1 MDGGGDSLNLK
12 RRQKMTDLESDFIL
26 DDLAE
31 DVFPYL
37 DELRES
43 GETNM
48 FGAPKYV
55 MEEFGVDKQMAFRVV
70 EAWMLNFK
78 KNDKENIN
86 E

>member
-1 MDGGGDSLNLK
+1 
-12 RRQKMTDLESDFIL
+12 
-26 DDLAE
+26 
-31 DVFPYL
+31 
-37 DELRES
+37 
-43 GETNM
+43 M

>member
-1 MDGGGDSLNLK
+1 MA
-12 RRQKMTDLESDFIL
+12 DLESDFIL

-31 DVFPYL
+31 EAFPYL

-55 MEEFGVDKQMAFRVV
+55 MEEFGVDKQMAIRVV
-70 EAWMLNFK
+70 QAWMYSFEK
-78 KNDKENIN
+78 RNDSTN
-86 E
+86 

>member
-1 MDGGGDSLNLK
+1 
-12 RRQKMTDLESDFIL
+12 MTDLESDFIL

-48 FGAPKYV
+48 FGAPRYV
-55 MEEFGVDKQMAFRVV
+55 MEEFGVNKQMAFKVV
-70 EAWMLNFK
+70 QAWMSNFK

>member
-1 MDGGGDSLNLK
+1 
-12 RRQKMTDLESDFIL
+12 MTDLESDFIL

>member
-1 MDGGGDSLNLK
+1 
-12 RRQKMTDLESDFIL
+12 MTDLESDFIL

-48 FGAPKYV
+48 FGAPRYV
-55 MEEFGVDKQMAFRVV
+55 MEEFGVNKQMAFKVV
-70 EAWMLNFK
+70 QAWMSNFK
-78 KNDKENIN
+78 KNDKENTN

>member
-1 MDGGGDSLNLK
+1 MDGGGVKNNPK
-12 RRQKMTDLESDFIL
+12 RRKRMADLESDFIL

-70 EAWMLNFK
+70 DAWMNSFEK
-78 KNDKENIN
+78 RHDSTD
-86 E
+86 

>member
-1 MDGGGDSLNLK
+1 MA
-12 RRQKMTDLESDFIL
+12 DLESDFIL

-31 DVFPYL
+31 EVFPYL

-55 MEEFGVDKQMAFRVV
+55 MEEFGVDKQMAIRVV
-70 EAWMLNFK
+70 QAWMYSFEK
-78 KNDKENIN
+78 RNDSTN
-86 E
+86 